1 MSHRQLAEDII
12 KHIGTEKNVHSL
24 VHCAT
29 RLRFT
34 LNDRSKADKA
44 AIEKLN
50 GVVTVMESGGQFQVV
65 IGNTVPEVYREIG
78 EFTNLLEDSSASS
91 AKSGEESTSLF
102 GKFVDI
108 VSGIFTPLL
117 GVMAGAGILKG
128 LLGICINA
136 KWLSPED
143 TSYQIL
149 FAASDSLFYFLP
161 LLLAFTS
168 ARKFKA
174 NPFVAVTIAGALIYP
189 TIQELSKGGGD
200 VTFFGIPV
208 VLMSY
213 TSTVIPIILAVFVM
227 GYIERFFNK
236 VIHESVKN
244 FITPLI
250 LLVTVVPLTL
260 IVFGPF
266 GVYAGNG
273 IAAVLLKVFSFS
285 PTLAGALIAMAWQI
299 LVIFGI
305 HWGLVPVILNNIAV
319 HGKDHI
325 KPATA
330 PAVFSQAGASIG
342 VMLKTK
348 NKKLK
353 SLAGSTA
360 VSAVFGITEPAVYG
374 VTLRLKKPFIAA
386 VISAGVGGAIIGYSQ
401 SIAIASGL
409 PSLLT
414 LPIFY
419 GQGFTGFIIGISVS
433 FVLSIILTYLIGFK
447 DPVDEDETP
456 AVAPAPAIENEHG
469 VKTAHVKSPLKGEVI
484 KLEEVQDKAFS
495 SGALGKGAAIIP
507 SEGKLFAP
515 VSGVVTTVFPTGHA
529 YGLTSESGAEV
540 LIHIGLDTVQLGGK
554 HFTPKVTQGQTV
566 TEGELLAEFDIEAIE
581 ASGLSVTTPVII
593 TNSGEFS
600 DIIETEEKQIT
611 PGQSFLHLV

>member
-1 MSHRQLAEDII
+1 MSYRQLAEDII

-65 IGNTVPEVYREIG
+65 IGNTVPEVYKEIG
-78 EFTNLLEDSSASS
+78 EFTNLLNDSNQSS
-91 AKSGEESTSLF
+91 DRPSEQSTSLF

-136 KWLSPED
+136 KWLTPED
-143 TSYQIL
+143 TTYQIL

-189 TIQELSKGGGD
+189 SIQELAKGGGD
-200 VTFFGIPV
+200 VSFFGIPV

-227 GYIERFFNK
+227 SYIERFFNK

-250 LLVTVVPLTL
+250 LLVTIVPLTL
-260 IVFGPF
+260 IIFGPF

-273 IAAVLLKVFSFS
+273 IAAVILKVFSFS

-353 SLAGSTA
+353 TLAGSTA

-401 SIAIASGL
+401 SVAIASGL

-419 GQGFTGFIIGISVS
+419 GQGFTGFLIGISVS
-433 FVLSIILTYLIGFK
+433 FVLSIVLTYLIGFK
-447 DPVDEDETP
+447 DPVDEDE
-456 AVAPAPAIENEHG
+456 APAPVVPKAENEHG
-469 VKTAHVKSPLKGEVI
+469 VKAEHIKSPLKGEVV
-484 KLEEVQDKAFS
+484 KLEEVEDKAFS
-495 SGALGKGAAIIP
+495 SGALGQGAAIIP
-507 SEGKLFAP
+507 TEGKLFAP
-515 VSGVVTTVFPTGHA
+515 VTGEVTTVFPTGHA
-529 YGLTSESGAEV
+529 YGLTSESGAEI
-540 LIHIGLDTVQLGGK
+540 LIHIGLDTVQLGGQ
-554 HFTPKVTQGQTV
+554 HFTPKVVQGQKV
-566 TEGELLAEFDIEAIE
+566 VEGELLAEFDIEAIQNE
-581 ASGLSVTTPVII
+581 GLLITTPVII
-593 TNSGEFS
+593 TNSDQFS
-600 DIIETEEKQIT
+600 DIIETEEKQT
-611 PGQSFLHLV
+611 KPGQSFLHLL